1 MIVMRSSRSDIRK
14 IHNSYSEVPI
24 GESVAVFNHLGLLE
38 IAINRGAPTSRNV
51 GASGLLGIKLD
62 DVLRIEFAQ

>member
-1 MIVMRSSRSDIRK
+1 MRSSRSDIRK

-24 GESVAVFNHLGLLE
+24 GDSVAVFNHLGLLE
-38 IAINRGAPTSRNV
+38 IAVNGGSPSNGNV

-62 DVLRIEFAQ
+62 DVIRIEFAQ

>member
-1 MIVMRSSRSDIRK
+1 MEAILQ
-14 IHNSYSEVPI
+14 H
-24 GESVAVFNHLGLLE
+24 VAIFNHLGLLE
-38 IAINRGAPTSRNV
+38 IAINRGAPTIGNV